1 LSSTERGERGV
12 PAGKNPSA
20 QPSGRP
26 PQTRPPKSPWTALRW
41 ALIIVLLISGAGV
54 SGALIGLAASFRNLP
69 DVRVLKNYN
78 PSETTQILDVKGRL
92 LANIYGEV
100 NRRVVPLK
108 NISPNLQRA
117 LMAIEDDQFYQHH
130 GVRPDTIVRAALTN
144 YGAGRSV
151 QGGST
156 LTQQLIKNLFLTP
169 EKNLGRKLVE
179 AVLALRV
186 EQVFK
191 KDEIL
196 EMYLNQVYW
205 GHNNYGAQTAAQ
217 AYFRKS
223 AKDLTLA
230 ESAMLAGLIRAPEYY
245 SPLKSPKPI
254 YYKRAKKRQEV
265 VLSRM
270 LELGW
275 ITPQQAQAAK
285 TEKLTFG
292 TAISPQRK
300 VTYFS
305 TFVSEEL
312 RRKYGQDS
320 VLKGGL
326 RVQTTLDLDLQR
338 LAENTVRNGVRK
350 LRGRRVSQ
358 MALVSID
365 PRTGYV
371 KAMVGGVDFATSQ
384 FNRVIQARRQPGS
397 SFKPFVYYTAFAR
410 KVLSPDSI
418 LDDSPVTFGNY
429 TPSNYD
435 NTFMG
440 EMTVRKALAL
450 SRNIP
455 AVKAGKKA
463 GLRNVVQTAKD
474 VGIESPI
481 QPNLSTSL
489 GAVDISPME
498 LARGYCAFAN
508 GGYRIHPTVIMQVT
522 DTKGNL
528 VEQNLPTREP
538 TMNRRAVEQI
548 NSVLQSVVSPGGTGA
563 AAQLPGRTVAGKTG
577 TTQDFRD
584 AWFVGY
590 VPQLVT
596 AIWIGND
603 NYSQMASGTA
613 GGAYV
618 APIWKGYM
626 QKALQGSPVLPFP
639 KQGDGITLAELG
651 NGSSDPATDT
661 PAPTGASPVPVPAPA
676 VTKNSKASAASV
688 GAAIDEERPKKRKR
702 RLKRQDGS
710 ASEQATASD
719 GSQVDGEKPRKR
731 RRSRLKRQDDSAIT
745 ASDGSQVDGE
755 KPKKRKRRRANRSES
770 TESPSGTP
778 IVTE

>member
-1 LSSTERGERGV
+1 LSSTERGERGLPGGQNP
-12 PAGKNPSA
+12 PAKS
-20 QPSGRP
+20 SGRP
-26 PQTRPPKSPWTALRW
+26 PQKTRPPKSPWTALRW
-41 ALIIVLLISGAGV
+41 ALISFLLISGAGL
-54 SGALIGLAASFRNLP
+54 SGGLIGLAFSFRNLP
-69 DVRVLKNYN
+69 DVKVLKNYN

-108 NISPNLQRA
+108 NISPNLQRS
-117 LMAIEDDQFYQHH
+117 LMAIEDDQFYQHR

-205 GHNNYGAQTAAQ
+205 GHNSYGAETAAQ
-217 AYFRKS
+217 IYFRKS

-230 ESAMLAGLIRAPEYY
+230 QSAMMAGLIRAPEYY
-245 SPLKSPKPI
+245 SPLKSPKPL
-254 YYKRAKKRQEV
+254 YYKRAKKRQET
-265 VLSRM
+265 VLGRM

-275 ITPQQAQAAK
+275 ITPQQEQAARA
-285 TEKLTFG
+285 EKLIFG
-292 TAISPQRK
+292 TATSPQRK

-312 RRKYGQDS
+312 RRRYGQDS

-338 LAENTVRNGVRK
+338 LAENTVRNGVRR

-358 MALVSID
+358 MALVSLD

-371 KAMVGGVDFATSQ
+371 KAMVGGVDFANSQ

-418 LDDSPVTFGNY
+418 LDDSPVSYGKY

-440 EMTVRKALAL
+440 EMTVRQALAL

-455 AVKAGKKA
+455 AVKAGKRA

-498 LARGYCAFAN
+498 LARGYAAFAN
-508 GGYRIHPTVIMQVT
+508 GGYRIRPTVIMQVT

-538 TMNRRAVEQI
+538 TMNRSAVAQI
-548 NSVLQSVVSPGGTGA
+548 NSVLQSVVSDGGTGA
-563 AAQLPGRTVAGKTG
+563 GAQLPGRTVAGKTG

-590 VPQLVT
+590 VPQMVT

-626 QKALQGSPVLPFP
+626 LKALKGIPAMRFP
-639 KQGDGITLAELG
+639 REEDGITLTQLN
-651 NGSSDPATDT
+651 NGGGSDPAN
-661 PAPTGASPVPVPAPA
+661 PAPTGAAPVPVPAA
-676 VTKNSKASAASV
+676 ATKNSKAASEV
-688 GAAIDEERPKKRKR
+688 TPTDEERPKKRRRRIKRQEDAAATAEGADGTQIDQEKPKR
-702 RLKRQDGS
+702 RKRRVKRQDD
-710 ASEQATASD
+710 AAVTAE
-719 GSQVDGEKPRKR
+719 GAQVDGEQPKR
-731 RRSRLKRQDDSAIT
+731 
-745 ASDGSQVDGE
+745 
-755 KPKKRKRRRANRSES
+755 RKRRRAKRSES
-770 TESPSGTP
+770 ADSPTADP

>member
-1 LSSTERGERGV
+1 V
-12 PAGKNPSA
+12 
-20 QPSGRP
+20 
-26 PQTRPPKSPWTALRW
+26 RW
-41 ALIIVLLISGAGV
+41 ALLSVLLIAVAGTSGG
-54 SGALIGLAASFRNLP
+54 LIGLATSFRNLP
-69 DVRVLKNYN
+69 DVKVLKNYN

-205 GHNNYGAQTAAQ
+205 GHNSYGAETAAQ
-217 AYFRKS
+217 IYFRKS
-223 AKDLTLA
+223 SKDLTLA
-230 ESAMLAGLIRAPEYY
+230 QSAMMAGLIRAPEYY

-254 YYKRAKKRQEV
+254 YYKRAKKRQET

-285 TEKLTFG
+285 AEKLTFG
-292 TAISPQRK
+292 TATSPQRK

-326 RVQTTLDLDLQR
+326 RVQTTLDLDLQK
-338 LAENTVRNGVRK
+338 LAENTVRNGVRR

-371 KAMVGGVDFATSQ
+371 KAMVGGVDFANSQ

-410 KVLSPDSI
+410 KVLTPESI
-418 LDDSPVTFGNY
+418 VDDSPVSYGKY

-455 AVKAGKKA
+455 AVKAGKRA

-508 GGYRIHPTVIMQVT
+508 GGYRIRPTVIMQVT

-548 NSVLQSVVSPGGTGA
+548 NSTLQGVVSDGGTGA
-563 AAQLPGRTVAGKTG
+563 GAQLPGRTVAGKTG

-590 VPQLVT
+590 VPQMVT

-626 QKALQGSPVLPFP
+626 QKALKGVPPMRFP
-639 KQGDGITLAELG
+639 KQEDGITLSQLG
-651 NGSSDPATDT
+651 NGSSDPTTPAVDT
-661 PAPTGASPVPVPAPA
+661 PAPPGAPAPVPIPA
-676 VTKNSKASAASV
+676 VTKNSKAAASD
-688 GAAIDEERPKKRKR
+688 GAAIDKEKPKKRR
-702 RLKRQDGS
+702 R
-710 ASEQATASD
+710 
-719 GSQVDGEKPRKR
+719 
-731 RRSRLKRQDDSAIT
+731 RLKRQDDSAVT
-745 ASDGSQVDGE
+745 SAEGAQVDGE
-755 KPKKRKRRRANRSES
+755 KPKRRKRRRAKRSENV
-770 TESPSGTP
+770 ESPSDAP

>member
-12 PAGKNPSA
+12 PAGRNPSA

-26 PQTRPPKSPWTALRW
+26 PKTRPPKSPWTAVRW
-41 ALIIVLLISGAGV
+41 ALLSVLLIAVAGTSGG
-54 SGALIGLAASFRNLP
+54 LIGLATSFRNLP
-69 DVRVLKNYN
+69 DVKVLKNYN

-205 GHNNYGAQTAAQ
+205 GHNSYGAETAAQ
-217 AYFRKS
+217 IYFRKS
-223 AKDLTLA
+223 SKDLTLA
-230 ESAMLAGLIRAPEYY
+230 QSAMMAGLIRAPEYY
-245 SPLKSPKPI
+245 SPLKSPRPT
-254 YYKRAKKRQEV
+254 YYKRAKKRQET

-285 TEKLTFG
+285 AEKLTFG
-292 TAISPQRK
+292 TATSPQRK

-326 RVQTTLDLDLQR
+326 RVQTTLDLDLQK
-338 LAENTVRNGVRK
+338 LAENTVRNGVRR

-371 KAMVGGVDFATSQ
+371 KAMVGGVDFANSQ

-410 KVLSPDSI
+410 KVLTPESI
-418 LDDSPVTFGNY
+418 LDDSPVSYGKY

-455 AVKAGKKA
+455 AVKAGKRA

-508 GGYRIHPTVIMQVT
+508 GGYRIRPTVIMQVT

-548 NSVLQSVVSPGGTGA
+548 NSALQGVVSDGGTGA
-563 AAQLPGRTVAGKTG
+563 GAQLPGRTVAGKTG

-590 VPQLVT
+590 VPQMVT

-626 QKALQGSPVLPFP
+626 QKALKGVPPMRFP
-639 KQGDGITLAELG
+639 KQEDGITLSQLG
-651 NGSSDPATDT
+651 NNSSDPAPPADT
-661 PAPTGASPVPVPAPA
+661 PATPGAPAPVPIPA
-676 VTKNSKASAASV
+676 VTKNSKAAASD
-688 GAAIDEERPKKRKR
+688 GAAIDEERPKKRRR
-702 RLKRQDGS
+702 RLKRQDDSTATS
-710 ASEQATASD
+710 AEGA
-719 GSQVDGEKPRKR
+719 QVDGEKPRR
-731 RRSRLKRQDDSAIT
+731 RRSRLKRQDDSAVT
-745 ASDGSQVDGE
+745 SAEGAQVDGE
-755 KPKKRKRRRANRSES
+755 RPKRRKRRRAKRSENVQ
-770 TESPSGTP
+770 SPSDAP

>member
-1 LSSTERGERGV
+1 V
-12 PAGKNPSA
+12 AGT
-20 QPSGRP
+20 SG
-26 PQTRPPKSPWTALRW
+26 
-41 ALIIVLLISGAGV
+41 G
-54 SGALIGLAASFRNLP
+54 LIGLATSFRNLP
-69 DVRVLKNYN
+69 DVKVLKNYN

-205 GHNNYGAQTAAQ
+205 GHNSYGAETAAQ
-217 AYFRKS
+217 IYFRKS
-223 AKDLTLA
+223 SKDLTLA
-230 ESAMLAGLIRAPEYY
+230 QSAMMAGLIRAPEYY
-245 SPLKSPKPI
+245 SPLKSPRPT
-254 YYKRAKKRQEV
+254 YYKRAKKRQET

-285 TEKLTFG
+285 AEKLTFG
-292 TAISPQRK
+292 TATSPQRK

-326 RVQTTLDLDLQR
+326 RVQTTLDLDLQK
-338 LAENTVRNGVRK
+338 LAENTVRNGVRR

-371 KAMVGGVDFATSQ
+371 KAMVGGVDFANSQ

-410 KVLSPDSI
+410 KVLTPESI
-418 LDDSPVTFGNY
+418 LDDSPVSYGKY

-455 AVKAGKKA
+455 AVKAGKRA

-508 GGYRIHPTVIMQVT
+508 GGYRIRPTVIMQVT

-548 NSVLQSVVSPGGTGA
+548 NSALQGVVSDGGTGA
-563 AAQLPGRTVAGKTG
+563 GAQLPGRTVAGKTG

-590 VPQLVT
+590 VPQMVT

-626 QKALQGSPVLPFP
+626 QKALKGVPPMRFP
-639 KQGDGITLAELG
+639 KQEDGITLSQLG
-651 NGSSDPATDT
+651 NNSSDPAPPADT
-661 PAPTGASPVPVPAPA
+661 PATPGAPAPVPIPA
-676 VTKNSKASAASV
+676 VTKNSKAAASD
-688 GAAIDEERPKKRKR
+688 GAAIDEERPKKRRR
-702 RLKRQDGS
+702 RLKRQDDSTATS
-710 ASEQATASD
+710 AEGA
-719 GSQVDGEKPRKR
+719 QVDGEKPRR
-731 RRSRLKRQDDSAIT
+731 RRSRLKRQDDSAVT
-745 ASDGSQVDGE
+745 SAEGAQVDGE
-755 KPKKRKRRRANRSES
+755 RPKRRKRRRAKRSENVQ
-770 TESPSGTP
+770 SPSDAP

>member
-1 LSSTERGERGV
+1 MSSTERGERGV
-12 PAGKNPSA
+12 PTGKNPSA

-26 PQTRPPKSPWTALRW
+26 PQTRPPKSPWTAVRW
-41 ALIIVLLISGAGV
+41 VLISALLISGAGI
-54 SGALIGLAASFRNLP
+54 SGGLIGLAASFRNLP
-69 DVRVLKNYN
+69 DVKVLKNYN
-78 PSETTQILDVKGRL
+78 PSETTQIFDVKGRL
-92 LANIYGEV
+92 LANLYGEV

-130 GVRPDTIVRAALTN
+130 GVRPDTIVRAAITN

-169 EKNLGRKLVE
+169 EKNLSRKLVE

-205 GHNNYGAQTAAQ
+205 GHNNYGAETAAQ

-230 ESAMLAGLIRAPEYY
+230 ESAMMAGLIRAPEYY

-254 YYKRAKKRQEV
+254 YYKRAKNRQEV
-265 VLSRM
+265 VLNRM

-285 TEKLTFG
+285 AEKLTFG

-326 RVQTTLDLDLQR
+326 RVQTSLDLDLQR

-410 KVLSPDSI
+410 KVLTPDSI
-418 LDDSPVTFGNY
+418 IDDSPVTFGKY

-435 NTFMG
+435 NKFMG

-455 AVKAGKKA
+455 AVRAGQKA
-463 GLRNVVQTAKD
+463 GLRNVVQSAKD

-481 QPNLSTSL
+481 QPNLSMSL

-498 LARGYCAFAN
+498 LARGYSAFAN
-508 GGYRIHPTVIMQVT
+508 GGYRIRPTVIMQVT

-538 TMNRRAVEQI
+538 TMDRRAVEQI
-548 NSVLQSVVSPGGTGA
+548 NSALQSVVSPGGTGA

-584 AWFVGY
+584 AWFAGY
-590 VPQLVT
+590 VPQMVT
-596 AIWIGND
+596 VIWIGND
-603 NYSQMASGTA
+603 NYSRMVSGTA

-626 QKALQGSPVLPFP
+626 QKALQGTPALPFP
-639 KQGDGITLAELG
+639 KQGDGVTLAEL
-651 NGSSDPATDT
+651 AT
-661 PAPTGASPVPVPAPA
+661 PINPA
-676 VTKNSKASAASV
+676 VTSGPPAATATVPGPAAVPALSVTRNSKASAASDGSQV
-688 GAAIDEERPKKRKR
+688 DEKKPKKRKR
-702 RLKRQDGS
+702 RLKRQADS
-710 ASEQATASD
+710 ASEQVVASD
-719 GSQVDGEKPRKR
+719 GSQPN
-731 RRSRLKRQDDSAIT
+731 
-745 ASDGSQVDGE
+745 GE
-755 KPKKRKRRRANRSES
+755 KPKKQRRQRVKRSKSAEP
-770 TESPSGTP
+770 PSDAP

>member
-1 LSSTERGERGV
+1 MSSTERGERGL
-12 PAGKNPSA
+12 PAGSNPSA
-20 QPSGRP
+20 QLSGRP
-26 PQTRPPKSPWTALRW
+26 PQIRPPKSPWTPVCW
-41 ALIIVLLISGAGV
+41 TLISALLISGAGLA
-54 SGALIGLAASFRNLP
+54 GGLIGLAFSLRNLP
-69 DVRVLKNYN
+69 DVKVLKNYN

-92 LANIYGEV
+92 LANLYGEV

-108 NISPNLQRA
+108 DISPKLQQA
-117 LMAIEDDQFYQHH
+117 LMAIEDDQFYQHR

-191 KDEIL
+191 KNEIL

-205 GHNNYGAQTAAQ
+205 GHNNYGAETAAH
-217 AYFRKS
+217 AYFGKS

-230 ESAMLAGLIRAPEYY
+230 ESAMMAGLIRAPEYY
-245 SPLKSPKPI
+245 TPLKSPKPI

-265 VLSRM
+265 VLNRM

-275 ITPQQAQAAK
+275 ITPQQAQVAK
-285 TEKLTFG
+285 AEKLTFG

-312 RRKYGQDS
+312 RRTYGQDS

-410 KVLSPDSI
+410 KVLTPDSI
-418 LDDSPVTFGNY
+418 IDDSPVTFGKY

-435 NTFMG
+435 NKFMG

-455 AVKAGKKA
+455 AVRAGKKA

-481 QPNLSTSL
+481 QPNLSMSL

-498 LARGYCAFAN
+498 LARGYSAFAN
-508 GGYRIHPTVIMQVT
+508 GGYRIRPTVIMQVT

-548 NSVLQSVVSPGGTGA
+548 NSALQSVVSPGGTGA
-563 AAQLPGRTVAGKTG
+563 GAQLPGRTVAGKTG

-584 AWFVGY
+584 AWFAGY
-590 VPQLVT
+590 VPQMVT
-596 AIWIGND
+596 VIWIGND
-603 NYSQMASGTA
+603 DYSRMVSGTA

-639 KQGDGITLAELG
+639 KQGDGVTLAELA
-651 NGSSDPATDT
+651 SPSDPSVTSAP
-661 PAPTGASPVPVPAPA
+661 PAGTVSAPVPALA
-676 VTKNSKASAASV
+676 VTRNSKASATSAGSQ
-688 GAAIDEERPKKRKR
+688 IDAEKPKKRKR
-702 RLKRQDGS
+702 RLKRKVDP
-710 ASEQATASD
+710 ATEQVVASD
-719 GSQVDGEKPRKR
+719 GS
-731 RRSRLKRQDDSAIT
+731 L
-745 ASDGSQVDGE
+745 VDGE
-755 KPKKRKRRRANRSES
+755 KPKKQRRNRVKRSKSA
-770 TESPSGTP
+770 ESPSDAP

>member
-1 LSSTERGERGV
+1 MSSTERGERGL
-12 PAGKNPSA
+12 PAGSNPSA
-20 QPSGRP
+20 QLSGRP
-26 PQTRPPKSPWTALRW
+26 PQTRPPKSPWTAVCW
-41 ALIIVLLISGAGV
+41 TLISALLISGAGLA
-54 SGALIGLAASFRNLP
+54 GGLIGLAFSLRNLP
-69 DVRVLKNYN
+69 DVKVLKNYN

-92 LANIYGEV
+92 LANLYGEV

-108 NISPNLQRA
+108 DISPNLQRA
-117 LMAIEDDQFYQHH
+117 LMAIEDDQFYQHR

-191 KDEIL
+191 KNEIL

-205 GHNNYGAQTAAQ
+205 GHNNYGAETAAH
-217 AYFRKS
+217 AYFGKS
-223 AKDLTLA
+223 AKNLTLA
-230 ESAMLAGLIRAPEYY
+230 ESALMAGLIRAPEYY
-245 SPLKSPKPI
+245 TPLKSPKPI

-265 VLSRM
+265 VLNRM

-285 TEKLTFG
+285 AEKLTFG

-312 RRKYGQDS
+312 RRTYGQDS

-410 KVLSPDSI
+410 KVLTPDSI
-418 LDDSPVTFGNY
+418 IDDSPVTFGKY

-435 NTFMG
+435 NKFMG

-455 AVKAGKKA
+455 AVRAGKKA

-481 QPNLSTSL
+481 QPNLSMSL

-498 LARGYCAFAN
+498 LARGYSAFAN
-508 GGYRIHPTVIMQVT
+508 GGYRIRPTVIMQVT

-548 NSVLQSVVSPGGTGA
+548 NSALQSVVSPGGTGA
-563 AAQLPGRTVAGKTG
+563 GAQLPGRTVAGKTG

-584 AWFVGY
+584 AWFAGY
-590 VPQLVT
+590 VPQMVT
-596 AIWIGND
+596 VIWIGND
-603 NYSQMASGTA
+603 DYSRMVSGTA

-639 KQGDGITLAELG
+639 KQGDGVTLSELA
-651 NGSSDPATDT
+651 SPSDPSVTSAP
-661 PAPTGASPVPVPAPA
+661 PAGTVSAPVPALA
-676 VTKNSKASAASV
+676 VTRNSKASATSAGSQ
-688 GAAIDEERPKKRKR
+688 IDAEKPKKRKR
-702 RLKRQDGS
+702 RLKRKVDP
-710 ASEQATASD
+710 ATEQVVASD
-719 GSQVDGEKPRKR
+719 GSP
-731 RRSRLKRQDDSAIT
+731 
-745 ASDGSQVDGE
+745 VDGE
-755 KPKKRKRRRANRSES
+755 KPKKQRRNRVKRSKSA
-770 TESPSGTP
+770 ESPSDAP

>member
-1 LSSTERGERGV
+1 LSSTERGERGL
-12 PAGKNPSA
+12 PAGSNPSA
-20 QPSGRP
+20 QLSGRP
-26 PQTRPPKSPWTALRW
+26 PQTRPPKSPWTPVCW
-41 ALIIVLLISGAGV
+41 TLISALLISGAGLA
-54 SGALIGLAASFRNLP
+54 GGLIGLAFSLRNLP
-69 DVRVLKNYN
+69 DVKVLKNYN

-92 LANIYGEV
+92 LANLYGEV

-117 LMAIEDDQFYQHH
+117 LMAIEDDQFYQHR

-191 KDEIL
+191 KNEIL

-205 GHNNYGAQTAAQ
+205 GHNNYGAETAAH
-217 AYFRKS
+217 AYFGKS

-230 ESAMLAGLIRAPEYY
+230 ESAMMAGLIRAPEYY
-245 SPLKSPKPI
+245 TPLKSPKPI

-265 VLSRM
+265 VLNRM

-275 ITPQQAQAAK
+275 ITPQQAQVAK
-285 TEKLTFG
+285 AEKLTFG

-312 RRKYGQDS
+312 RRTYGQDS

-410 KVLSPDSI
+410 KVLTPDSI
-418 LDDSPVTFGNY
+418 IDDSPVTFGKY

-435 NTFMG
+435 NKFMG

-455 AVKAGKKA
+455 AVRAGKKA

-481 QPNLSTSL
+481 QPNLSMSL

-498 LARGYCAFAN
+498 LARGYSAFAN
-508 GGYRIHPTVIMQVT
+508 GGYRIRPTVIMQVT

-548 NSVLQSVVSPGGTGA
+548 NSALQSVVSPGGTGA
-563 AAQLPGRTVAGKTG
+563 GAQLPGRTVAGKTG

-584 AWFVGY
+584 AWFAGY
-590 VPQLVT
+590 VPQMVT
-596 AIWIGND
+596 VIWIGND
-603 NYSQMASGTA
+603 DYSRMVSGTA

-639 KQGDGITLAELG
+639 KQGDGVTLSELA
-651 NGSSDPATDT
+651 SPSDPSVTSAP
-661 PAPTGASPVPVPAPA
+661 PAGTVSAPVPALA
-676 VTKNSKASAASV
+676 VTRNSKASATSAGSQ
-688 GAAIDEERPKKRKR
+688 IDAEKPKKRKR
-702 RLKRQDGS
+702 RLKRKVDP
-710 ASEQATASD
+710 ATEQVVASD
-719 GSQVDGEKPRKR
+719 GS
-731 RRSRLKRQDDSAIT
+731 L
-745 ASDGSQVDGE
+745 VDGE
-755 KPKKRKRRRANRSES
+755 KPKKQRRNRVKRSKSA
-770 TESPSGTP
+770 ESPSDAP

>member
-1 LSSTERGERGV
+1 LSSTERGERGL
-12 PAGKNPSA
+12 PGGQSPSA
-20 QPSGRP
+20 KSSGRR

-41 ALIIVLLISGAGV
+41 ALISLLLISGAGL
-54 SGALIGLAASFRNLP
+54 SGGLIGLAFSFRNLP
-69 DVRVLKNYN
+69 DVKVLKNYN

-108 NISPNLQRA
+108 NISPNLQRS
-117 LMAIEDDQFYQHH
+117 LMAIEDDQFYQHR

-205 GHNNYGAQTAAQ
+205 GHNSYGAETAAQ
-217 AYFRKS
+217 IYFRKS

-230 ESAMLAGLIRAPEYY
+230 QSAMMAGLIRAPEYY
-245 SPLKSPKPI
+245 SPLKSPRPL
-254 YYKRAKKRQEV
+254 YYKRAKKRQET
-265 VLSRM
+265 VLGRM

-275 ITPQQAQAAK
+275 ITPQQEQAARA
-285 TEKLTFG
+285 EKLVFG
-292 TAISPQRK
+292 TATSPQRK

-338 LAENTVRNGVRK
+338 LAENTVRNGVRR

-358 MALVSID
+358 MALVSLD

-371 KAMVGGVDFATSQ
+371 KAMVGGVDFANSQ

-418 LDDSPVTFGNY
+418 LDDSPVSYGKY

-440 EMTVRKALAL
+440 EMTVRQALAL

-455 AVKAGKKA
+455 AVKAGKRA

-498 LARGYCAFAN
+498 LARGYAAFAN
-508 GGYRIHPTVIMQVT
+508 GGYRIRPTVIMQVT

-538 TMNRRAVEQI
+538 TMNRSAVAQI
-548 NSVLQSVVSPGGTGA
+548 NSVLQSVVSDGGTGA
-563 AAQLPGRTVAGKTG
+563 GAQLPGRTVAGKTG

-590 VPQLVT
+590 VPQMVT

-626 QKALQGSPVLPFP
+626 QKALKGVPAMRFP
-639 KQGDGITLAELG
+639 REEDGITLTQLNNGGG
-651 NGSSDPATDT
+651 NDPAN
-661 PAPTGASPVPVPAPA
+661 PSPIGAAPVPVPAA
-676 VTKNSKASAASV
+676 ATKNSKAASEV
-688 GAAIDEERPKKRKR
+688 TPIDEERPKKRR
-702 RLKRQDGS
+702 RRIKRQED
-710 ASEQATASD
+710 AAATAEGAD
-719 GSQVDGEKPRKR
+719 GTQTDQEKPRRRKR
-731 RRSRLKRQDDSAIT
+731 RVKRQDDAAVT
-745 ASDGSQVDGE
+745 AEGAQADGE
-755 KPKKRKRRRANRSES
+755 QPKRRKRRRAKRSES
-770 TESPSGTP
+770 ADSPTADP

>member
-1 LSSTERGERGV
+1 MSSTERGERGL
-12 PAGKNPSA
+12 PAGSNPSA
-20 QPSGRP
+20 QLSGRP
-26 PQTRPPKSPWTALRW
+26 PQTRPPKSPWTPVCW
-41 ALIIVLLISGAGV
+41 TLISALLISGAGLA
-54 SGALIGLAASFRNLP
+54 GGLIGLAFSLRNLP
-69 DVRVLKNYN
+69 DVKVLKNYN

-92 LANIYGEV
+92 LANLYGEV

-108 NISPNLQRA
+108 DISPKLQQA
-117 LMAIEDDQFYQHH
+117 LMAIEDDQFYQHR

-191 KDEIL
+191 KNEIL

-205 GHNNYGAQTAAQ
+205 GHNNYGAETAAH
-217 AYFRKS
+217 AYFGKS

-230 ESAMLAGLIRAPEYY
+230 ESAMMAGLIRAPEYY
-245 SPLKSPKPI
+245 TPLKSPKPI

-265 VLSRM
+265 VLNRM

-275 ITPQQAQAAK
+275 ITPQQAQVAK
-285 TEKLTFG
+285 AEKLTFG

-312 RRKYGQDS
+312 RRTYGQDS

-410 KVLSPDSI
+410 KVLTPDSI
-418 LDDSPVTFGNY
+418 IDDSPVTFGKY

-435 NTFMG
+435 NKFMG

-455 AVKAGKKA
+455 AVRAGKKA

-481 QPNLSTSL
+481 QPNLSMSL

-498 LARGYCAFAN
+498 LARGYSAFAN
-508 GGYRIHPTVIMQVT
+508 GGYRIRPTVIMQVT

-548 NSVLQSVVSPGGTGA
+548 NSALQSVVSPGGTGA
-563 AAQLPGRTVAGKTG
+563 GAQLPGRTVAGKTG

-584 AWFVGY
+584 AWFAGY
-590 VPQLVT
+590 VPQMVT
-596 AIWIGND
+596 VIWIGND
-603 NYSQMASGTA
+603 DYSRMVSGTA

-639 KQGDGITLAELG
+639 KQGDGVTLAELA
-651 NGSSDPATDT
+651 SPSDPSVTSAP
-661 PAPTGASPVPVPAPA
+661 PAGTVSAPVPALA
-676 VTKNSKASAASV
+676 VTRNSKASATSAGSQ
-688 GAAIDEERPKKRKR
+688 IDAEKPKKRKR
-702 RLKRQDGS
+702 RLKRKVDP
-710 ASEQATASD
+710 ATEQVVASD
-719 GSQVDGEKPRKR
+719 GS
-731 RRSRLKRQDDSAIT
+731 L
-745 ASDGSQVDGE
+745 VDGE
-755 KPKKRKRRRANRSES
+755 KPKKQRRNRVKRSKSA
-770 TESPSGTP
+770 ESPSDAP

>member
-1 LSSTERGERGV
+1 MSSTERGV

-20 QPSGRP
+20 QPSGQP
-26 PQTRPPKSPWTALRW
+26 PPTHPPKSSWKAVRW
-41 ALIIVLLISGAGV
+41 ALISVLLISGAGMA
-54 SGALIGLAASFRNLP
+54 GGLIGLATSFRNLP
-69 DVRVLKNYN
+69 DVKVLKNYN

-92 LANIYGEV
+92 LANLYGEV

-130 GVRPDTIVRAALTN
+130 GVRPDTIVRAAITN

-156 LTQQLIKNLFLTP
+156 LTQQLVKNLFLTP
-169 EKNLGRKLVE
+169 EKNLSRKLVE

-205 GHNNYGAQTAAQ
+205 GHNNYGAETAAH
-217 AYFRKS
+217 AYFQKS

-230 ESAMLAGLIRAPEYY
+230 ESAMMAGLIRAPEYY
-245 SPLKSPKPI
+245 TPLKSPKPI
-254 YYKRAKKRQEV
+254 YYKRAKNRQEV
-265 VLSRM
+265 VLDRM

-275 ITPQQAQAAK
+275 ITPEQAQAAK
-285 TEKLTFG
+285 AEKLNFG
-292 TAISPQRK
+292 TAISRQRK

-326 RVQTTLDLDLQR
+326 RVQTSLDLDLQK

-365 PRTGYV
+365 PRTGYI

-384 FNRVIQARRQPGS
+384 FNRIIQARRQPGS

-410 KVLSPDSI
+410 KVLTPDSI
-418 LDDSPVTFGNY
+418 ISDSPVTFGKY

-435 NTFMG
+435 NRFMG
-440 EMTVRKALAL
+440 QMTVRKALAL

-455 AVKAGKKA
+455 AVKAGQAA

-481 QPNLSTSL
+481 QPNLSMSL

-498 LARGYCAFAN
+498 LARGYSAFAN
-508 GGYRIHPTVIMQVT
+508 GGYRIRPTVIMQVT

-538 TMNRRAVEQI
+538 TMDRRAVEQI
-548 NSVLQSVVSPGGTGA
+548 NSALQTVVSPGGTGA
-563 AAQLPGRTVAGKTG
+563 RAQLPGRAVAGKTG

-584 AWFVGY
+584 AWFAGY
-590 VPQLVT
+590 VPQMVT
-596 AIWIGND
+596 VIWIGND
-603 NYSQMASGTA
+603 NYSRMVSGTA

-618 APIWKGYM
+618 APIWKEYM
-626 QKALQGSPVLPFP
+626 QKALQGSPALPFP
-639 KQGDGITLAELG
+639 KQGDGVTLAELA
-651 NGSSDPATDT
+651 SPSDPSATAT
-661 PAPTGASPVPVPAPA
+661 TKAPVSVAVPALSVA
-676 VTKNSKASAASV
+676 KNSKASAAATDSQV
-688 GAAIDEERPKKRKR
+688 DEKKAKKRKR
-702 RLKRQDGS
+702 RLKRKADA
-710 ASEQATASD
+710 ASEQLVTAD
-719 GSQVDGEKPRKR
+719 GSQ
-731 RRSRLKRQDDSAIT
+731 T
-745 ASDGSQVDGE
+745 DGE
-755 KPKKRKRRRANRSES
+755 KPKKQKPLRAKRAE
-770 TESPSGTP
+770 PPADAP
-778 IVTE
+778 IVSE

>member
-26 PQTRPPKSPWTALRW
+26 PQARPPKSPWTAVRW
-41 ALIIVLLISGAGV
+41 ALISVLLISGAGV
-54 SGALIGLAASFRNLP
+54 AGGLIGLAASFRNLP
-69 DVRVLKNYN
+69 DVKVLKNYN

-169 EKNLGRKLVE
+169 EKSFGRKLVE

-205 GHNNYGAQTAAQ
+205 GHNSYGAETAAQ

-230 ESAMLAGLIRAPEYY
+230 QSAMMAGSIRAPEYY

-265 VLSRM
+265 VLNRM

-285 TEKLTFG
+285 DEKLTFG

-410 KVLSPDSI
+410 KVLTPDSI
-418 LDDSPVTFGNY
+418 LDDAPVTYGKY

-435 NTFMG
+435 NKFMG

-498 LARGYCAFAN
+498 LVRGYSAFAN
-508 GGYRIHPTVIMQVT
+508 GGYRIRPTVIMQVT

-563 AAQLPGRTVAGKTG
+563 GAQLPGRIVAGKTG

-590 VPQLVT
+590 VPQMVT

-603 NYSQMASGTA
+603 DYSRMASGTA

-626 QKALQGSPVLPFP
+626 QKALKGIPPMSFP
-639 KQGDGITLAELG
+639 REQDGVTLTELG
-651 NGSSDPATDT
+651 NGSDPATAT
-661 PAPTGASPVPVPAPA
+661 PAPTVAAPVPIPAA
-676 VTKNSKASAASV
+676 AATKNSKASAASN
-688 GAAIDEERPKKRKR
+688 GAAIDEERPRKR
-702 RLKRQDGS
+702 RRSRLKRQDDLAVTS
-710 ASEQATASD
+710 AEGAAI
-719 GSQVDGEKPRKR
+719 DGEKPRKR
-731 RRSRLKRQDDSAIT
+731 RRSRLKRQDDSAVT

-755 KPKKRKRRRANRSES
+755 KPKKRKRRRAKRSES
-770 TESPSGTP
+770 TESPSAAP

>member
-1 LSSTERGERGV
+1 V
-12 PAGKNPSA
+12 
-20 QPSGRP
+20 
-26 PQTRPPKSPWTALRW
+26 RW
-41 ALIIVLLISGAGV
+41 ALISVLLISGAGI
-54 SGALIGLAASFRNLP
+54 SGGLIGLAASFRNLP
-69 DVRVLKNYN
+69 DVKVLKNYN

-117 LMAIEDDQFYQHH
+117 LMAIEDDQFYQHY

-230 ESAMLAGLIRAPEYY
+230 ESAMMAGLIRAPEYY

-254 YYKRAKKRQEV
+254 YYKRAKNRQET
-265 VLSRM
+265 VLNRM

-275 ITPQQAQAAK
+275 ITPQQAKAAK
-285 TEKLTFG
+285 AEKLTFG

-326 RVQTTLDLDLQR
+326 RVQTTLDLDLQK
-338 LAENTVRNGVRK
+338 LAENTVRNGVRR

-410 KVLSPDSI
+410 KVLTPDSI
-418 LDDSPVTFGNY
+418 VDDAPVSYGKY

-435 NTFMG
+435 NKFMG

-498 LARGYCAFAN
+498 LARGYSAFAN
-508 GGYRIHPTVIMQVT
+508 GGYRIRPTVIMQVT

-548 NSVLQSVVSPGGTGA
+548 NSTLQSVVSPGGTGA
-563 AAQLPGRTVAGKTG
+563 GAQLPGRVVAGKTG

-590 VPQLVT
+590 VPQMVT

-603 NYSQMASGTA
+603 DYSRMASGTA

-618 APIWKGYM
+618 APIWRGYM
-626 QKALQGSPVLPFP
+626 QKALQGVPAMRFP
-639 KQGDGITLAELG
+639 RAEDGITVAELA
-651 NGSSDPATDT
+651 NGSDPSVTSAPPAATGT
-661 PAPTGASPVPVPAPA
+661 APVPAAVPA
-676 VTKNSKASAASV
+676 LSVTRAPKASAAS
-688 GAAIDEERPKKRKR
+688 ADAQIDEERPKKRKR
-702 RLKRQDGS
+702 RLKRQDDL
-710 ASEQATASD
+710 AVTASD
-719 GSQVDGEKPRKR
+719 GTSVDGEKPKKRKR
-731 RRSRLKRQDDSAIT
+731 RLKRQDDSAVT

-755 KPKKRKRRRANRSES
+755 KPKTRKRRKAKRSENV
-770 TESPSGTP
+770 ESPSAAP

>member
-1 LSSTERGERGV
+1 LSSTERGERGL
-12 PAGKNPSA
+12 PAGSNPSA
-20 QPSGRP
+20 QLSGRP
-26 PQTRPPKSPWTALRW
+26 PQTRPPKSPWTAVCW
-41 ALIIVLLISGAGV
+41 TLISALLISGAGLA
-54 SGALIGLAASFRNLP
+54 GGLIGLAFSLRNLP
-69 DVRVLKNYN
+69 DVKVLKNYN

-92 LANIYGEV
+92 LANLYGEV

-108 NISPNLQRA
+108 DISPNLQRA
-117 LMAIEDDQFYQHH
+117 LMAIEDDQFYQHR

-191 KDEIL
+191 KNEIL

-205 GHNNYGAQTAAQ
+205 GHNNYGAETAAH
-217 AYFRKS
+217 AYFGKS
-223 AKDLTLA
+223 AKNLTLA
-230 ESAMLAGLIRAPEYY
+230 ESALMAGLIRAPEYY
-245 SPLKSPKPI
+245 TPLKSPKPI
-254 YYKRAKKRQEV
+254 YYKRSKKRQEV
-265 VLSRM
+265 VLNRM

-285 TEKLTFG
+285 AEKLTFG

-312 RRKYGQDS
+312 RRTYGQDS

-410 KVLSPDSI
+410 KVLTPDSI
-418 LDDSPVTFGNY
+418 IDDSPVTFGKY

-435 NTFMG
+435 NKFMG

-455 AVKAGKKA
+455 AVRAGQKA
-463 GLRNVVQTAKD
+463 GLRNVVQSAKD

-481 QPNLSTSL
+481 QPNLSMSL

-498 LARGYCAFAN
+498 LARGYSAFAN
-508 GGYRIHPTVIMQVT
+508 GGYRIRPTVIMQVT

-548 NSVLQSVVSPGGTGA
+548 NSALQSVVSPGGTGA

-584 AWFVGY
+584 AWFAGY
-590 VPQLVT
+590 VPQMVT
-596 AIWIGND
+596 VIWIGND
-603 NYSQMASGTA
+603 DYSRMVSGTA

-639 KQGDGITLAELG
+639 KQGDGVTLAALA
-651 NGSSDPATDT
+651 SPSDPSVTSAP
-661 PAPTGASPVPVPAPA
+661 PAGTVSAPVPALA
-676 VTKNSKASAASV
+676 VTRNSKASATSAGSQ
-688 GAAIDEERPKKRKR
+688 IDAEKPKKRKR
-702 RLKRQDGS
+702 RLKRKVDP
-710 ASEQATASD
+710 ATEQVVASD
-719 GSQVDGEKPRKR
+719 GSP
-731 RRSRLKRQDDSAIT
+731 
-745 ASDGSQVDGE
+745 VDGE
-755 KPKKRKRRRANRSES
+755 KPKKQRRNRVKRSKSA
-770 TESPSGTP
+770 ESPSDAP

>member
-1 LSSTERGERGV
+1 MSSTERGERGR
-12 PAGKNPSA
+12 PSGRNPSA

-26 PQTRPPKSPWTALRW
+26 PQARPPKSPWTAVRW
-41 ALIIVLLISGAGV
+41 ALISTLLIAGAGL
-54 SGALIGLAASFRNLP
+54 SGGLVGLAISFRNLP
-69 DVRVLKNYN
+69 DVKVLKNYN

-117 LMAIEDDQFYQHH
+117 LMAIEDDQFYQHR

-205 GHNNYGAQTAAQ
+205 GHNSYGAETAAQ
-217 AYFRKS
+217 LYFRKS
-223 AKDLTLA
+223 SKDLTLA
-230 ESAMLAGLIRAPEYY
+230 EGAMMAGLIRAPEYY
-245 SPLKSPKPI
+245 SPIKSPKTI
-254 YYKRAKKRQEV
+254 YLKRAKKRQET
-265 VLSRM
+265 VLNRM

-275 ITPQQAQAAK
+275 ITPQQANAAK
-285 TEKLTFG
+285 DEKITYG
-292 TAISPQRK
+292 TALSPQRK

-305 TFVSEEL
+305 TYVTEEL

-338 LAENTVRNGVRK
+338 LAENTVRNGVRR

-397 SFKPFVYYTAFAR
+397 SFKPFVYYTAYAR
-410 KVLSPDSI
+410 KVLTPDSI
-418 LDDSPVTFGNY
+418 IDDSPVSYGKY

-435 NTFMG
+435 NKFKG
-440 EMTVRKALAL
+440 EMTVRQAVAL

-455 AVKAGKKA
+455 AIKAGIKA

-489 GAVDISPME
+489 GAVDVSPME

-508 GGYRIHPTVIMQVT
+508 GGYRITPTVIMQVT

-538 TMNRRAVEQI
+538 TMDRRAVEQI
-548 NSVLQSVVSPGGTGA
+548 NSTLQTVVSPGGTGA
-563 AAQLPGRTVAGKTG
+563 GAQLPGRTVAGKTG

-590 VPQLVT
+590 VPQMVT

-603 NYSQMASGTA
+603 NYSQMVSGTA
-613 GGAYV
+613 GGAFV

-626 QKALQGSPVLPFP
+626 QKALKGSPVLPFP
-639 KQGDGITLAELG
+639 KQGDGITLSQLG
-651 NGSSDPATDT
+651 STSEANTTPTATSA
-661 PAPTGASPVPVPAPA
+661 APPIAVPA
-676 VTKNSKASAASV
+676 VNQKSKATAAAAVNETDNTEPKKKKRRRRLKQQDDSVAASD
-688 GAAIDEERPKKRKR
+688 GSITDGSNPDAEKPKKRRR
-702 RLKRQDGS
+702 RLKRQD
-710 ASEQATASD
+710 ASEQVTSSSD
-719 GSQVDGEKPRKR
+719 NSDSEKSQ
-731 RRSRLKRQDDSAIT
+731 
-745 ASDGSQVDGE
+745 
-755 KPKKRKRRRANRSES
+755 KRKRRRARR
-770 TESPSGTP
+770 TSPDTSADAP